1 MTIWSG
7 TIAKMTYPSV
17 DLQIG
22 RTGFVCVL
30 LIMLTGCAS
39 VQYSALEKVGIH
51 KRDILVDRV
60 EDARDAQ
67 TETRE
72 QLVTAYEELSA
83 LVGYEGGELEKKYER
98 LSKEVERS
106 RKATQDLDEHL
117 SDIDRVSEDL
127 FDEWES
133 ELDLYSS
140 ATLRADQKRKL
151 ALARRQFMT
160 MRDRMQ
166 TARNRVDP
174 VMAVLT
180 DNVLFLKHSLNAQA
194 LAALRGQTAVLEGQV
209 DALIRDMQVAI
220 EEADAFISRMRGG

>member
-1 MTIWSG
+1 MTQLS
-7 TIAKMTYPSV
+7 
-17 DLQIG
+17 DNLQIIRVG
-22 RTGFVCVL
+22 
-30 LIMLTGCAS
+30 LIGACFLALTGCAS

-67 TETRE
+67 AETRE
-72 QLVTAYEELSA
+72 QLVSAYEQLSE
-83 LVGYEGGELEKKYER
+83 LVGYDGGELEKKYER

-106 RKATQDLDEHL
+106 RDATEELDDHL
-117 SDIDRVSEDL
+117 ADIDRVSEDL

-140 ATLRADQKRKL
+140 AALRSDQEQKL
-151 ALARRQFMT
+151 KLARRQFAM
-160 MRDRMQ
+160 MRERMQ

-174 VMAVLT
+174 VMAILT

-194 LAALRGQTAVLEGQV
+194 LAAIRGQAAVLEGQV

-220 EEADAFISRMRGG
+220 EEADAFINRMRGS

>member
-1 MTIWSG
+1 MTQLSG
-7 TIAKMTYPSV
+7 N
-17 DLQIG
+17 LQIA
-22 RTGFVCVL
+22 RAGFACVL
-30 LIMLTGCAS
+30 MIVLSGCAS
-39 VQYSALEKVGIH
+39 LQYSALEKVGIH

-72 QLVTAYEELSA
+72 QLVSAYEELSA
-83 LVGYEGGELEKKYER
+83 LVGHEGGELEEKYQR

-106 RKATQDLDEHL
+106 RKATAELDEHL

-140 ATLRADQKRKL
+140 AALKSDQERKL
-151 ALARRQFMT
+151 AQARRQFLM

-166 TARNRVDP
+166 IARNRVDP

-194 LAALRGQTAVLEGQV
+194 LSALRGQASVLEGQV

-220 EEADAFISRMRGG
+220 DEADAFINRMRGT